1 MNMDMAMG
9 MYVRIQ
15 VYADV
20 CCAGRCSAGVCVC
33 VCVCI
38 EARGWGG
45 FLVPDSLL
53 FDSVGVAAGRP
64 ETRHGVV
71 SVCWR

>member
-1 MNMDMAMG
+1 MQGAA
-9 MYVRIQ
+9 VQ
-15 VYADV
+15 V
-20 CCAGRCSAGVCVC
+20 CVCVC